1 LSKKP
6 LWLKVK
12 FPSDENFFRVSSVL
26 KEGKTNTICRSAMCP
41 NISECWSRGTATFLI
56 LGDICTR
63 NCGFCAVRKGAP
75 LPLSEDEPSQIAET
89 VSELCLSYA
98 VVTSVTRDD
107 LPDGG
112 ASHFAATIRAIK
124 EKTPEVRIEVLIPD
138 FNGDDRA
145 LEAVVQAAPDIL
157 NHNLET
163 TESMYPTINRP
174 KANYRRSLEVLQKA
188 REIGALTKSGLMV
201 GLGEEE
207 REIFQSFSDL
217 RKAGCGLLTI
227 GQYLQPSKTHAT
239 VAKYYTP
246 AEFRRLKRI
255 AVGFGFREV
264 ESGPLVRSSYKA
276 HQMYDSL
283 REQTSGS
290 EKCAI

>member
-1 LSKKP
+1 
-6 LWLKVK
+6 
-12 FPSDENFFRVSSVL
+12 
-26 KEGKTNTICRSAMCP
+26 
-41 NISECWSRGTATFLI
+41 
-56 LGDICTR
+56 
-63 NCGFCAVRKGAP
+63 
-75 LPLSEDEPSQIAET
+75 
-89 VSELCLSYA
+89 
-98 VVTSVTRDD
+98 VTRDD

-112 ASHFAATIRAIK
+112 ASHFASTIRAIK

-138 FNGDDRA
+138 FNGDEKA

-174 KANYRRSLEVLQKA
+174 QANYRRSLEVLQKA
-188 REIGALTKSGLMV
+188 REMGALTKSGLMV

-207 REIFQSFSDL
+207 SEIVQSFSDL

-283 REQTSGS
+283 HEQTSGS

>member
-1 LSKKP
+1 MSKKP

-26 KEGKTNTICRSAMCP
+26 KEGKINTICRSAMCP

-56 LGDICTR
+56 LGDVCTR
-63 NCGFCAVRKGAP
+63 NCGFCAVRKGTP
-75 LPLSEDEPSQIAET
+75 LPLSEDEPSRIAET
-89 VSELCLSYA
+89 VSELCLRYA

-112 ASHFAATIRAIK
+112 ASHFASTIRAIK
-124 EKTPEVRIEVLIPD
+124 EKTPEVKVEVLIPD
-138 FNGDDRA
+138 FNGDEKA

-163 TESMYPTINRP
+163 AESMYPGINRP
-174 KANYRRSLEVLQKA
+174 KANYRRSLEVLQNA
-188 REIGALTKSGLMV
+188 REMGALTKSGLMV

-207 REIFQSFSDL
+207 SEIIQSFSDL

-227 GQYLQPSKTHAT
+227 GQYLQPSKKHAP

-246 AEFRRLKRI
+246 AEFVRLKRI

-283 REQTSGS
+283 REQTL
-290 EKCAI
+290 

>member
-1 LSKKP
+1 
-6 LWLKVK
+6 
-12 FPSDENFFRVSSVL
+12 
-26 KEGKTNTICRSAMCP
+26 MCP

-63 NCGFCAVRKGAP
+63 NCGFCAVRKGTP
-75 LPLSEDEPSQIAET
+75 LPPSEDEPSQIAEA

-112 ASHFAATIRAIK
+112 ASHFASTIRAIK
-124 EKTPEVRIEVLIPD
+124 EKTPEVKIELLIPD
-138 FNGDDRA
+138 FNGDKKA

-157 NHNLET
+157 SHNLET
-163 TESMYPTINRP
+163 TESMYPRINRP
-174 KANYRRSLEVLQKA
+174 KTNYRTSLKVLQNAKA
-188 REIGALTKSGLMV
+188 MGALTKSGLMV
-201 GLGEEE
+201 GLGEQESE
-207 REIFQSFSDL
+207 VIQSFSDL

-227 GQYLQPSKTHAT
+227 GQYLQPSKTHAP

-246 AEFRRLKRI
+246 AEFGRLKRI
-255 AVGFGFREV
+255 AIDFGFREV

-283 REQTSGS
+283 HEQASGS